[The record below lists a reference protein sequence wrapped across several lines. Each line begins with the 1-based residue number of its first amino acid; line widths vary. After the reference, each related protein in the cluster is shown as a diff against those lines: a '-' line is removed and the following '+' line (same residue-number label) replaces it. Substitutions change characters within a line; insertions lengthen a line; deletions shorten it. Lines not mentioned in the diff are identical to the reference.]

1 MTTCLFHLWVS
12 PGALSMDRPRA
23 APVSSESF
31 ARGPEG
37 DIHELTCY
45 RRLSPP
51 AGVTGETSRSI
62 KPRVRA
68 LRSQLWFCPVFNE
81 ASEPP
86 RHAAHAHST
95 KSNPFRPHESAGKC
109 GELNIVE
116 GRRKARAERA
126 AGGGERGGL
135 PRARV
140 ERSACSAVGGG
151 ADRDGVGGIRTVDSQ
166 PVTRGRA
173 GSPGDPGASAGK
185 QALTRRERY
194 YLRTPRSLLHGQP

>member
-1 MTTCLFHLWVS
+1 
-12 PGALSMDRPRA
+12 MDRPRA

-31 ARGPEG
+31 ARGPED

-68 LRSQLWFCPVFNE
+68 LRSQLCFCPVFNE

-86 RHAAHAHST
+86 RHAAHAHFT
-95 KSNPFRPHESAGKC
+95 KSNPFRPHENAALC
-109 GELNIVE
+109 GGVNIADGLGISKE
-116 GRRKARAERA
+116 QGQEEIGA
-126 AGGGERGGL
+126 RGGL
-135 PRARV
+135 PPRARV

-173 GSPGDPGASAGK
+173 GSLRDPGTSAAK
-185 QALTRRERY
+185 QALARHERY
-194 YLRTPRSLLHGQP
+194 ILRTPRSLLHSQP

>member
-1 MTTCLFHLWVS
+1 
-12 PGALSMDRPRA
+12 MDRPRA
-23 APVSSESF
+23 APVSSERF

-68 LRSQLWFCPVFNE
+68 LRSQLCFCPVFNE

-86 RHAAHAHST
+86 RHAAHAHLT
-95 KSNPFRPHESAGKC
+95 KSNPFRPHESAANC
-109 GELNIVE
+109 GGMNIVE
-116 GRRKARAERA
+116 GRGKASAGA
-126 AGGGERGGL
+126 ADGWDL

-173 GSPGDPGASAGK
+173 GSPGDPGTSAGN
-185 QALTRRERY
+185 QALARHERFC
-194 YLRTPRSLLHGQP
+194 LRTPRSLLHGQP